1 MQLRYRLL
9 TMLFTLIEM
18 ETERGDADA
27 ANKARTHAHE
37 IIEYIAAHMPPG
49 LRASFLNKPDVRK
62 VIETKENIE

>member
-18 ETERGDADA
+18 EIERGDAEA
-27 ANKARTHAHE
+27 ANKARTQAHE
-37 IIEYIAAHMPPG
+37 IIEYIAAHTPAG
-49 LRASFLNKPDVRK
+49 LRTSFLNLPAVRK